1 MTFSRTPILTTAATV
16 LALTC
21 SLPAAA
27 FEWPWTEHKDPQYSY
42 CKGFVV
48 AALGTKVTHLSRT
61 DLWLAWNDINRNG
74 VPANTAW
81 NQDYTN
87 GVQQFYDLQAKNDT
101 EQVKQIANG
110 DCALGRN

>member
-1 MTFSRTPILTTAATV
+1 MSLSRTTSLRAAAAA
-16 LALTC
+16 LAVSC

-27 FEWPWTEHKDPQYSY
+27 FEWPWSHHKEVKYSY

-48 AALGTKVTHLSRT
+48 AALGNETSELSRT

-74 VPANTAW
+74 VPTNTAW
-81 NQDYTN
+81 NDDYTA
-87 GVQQFYDLQAKNDT
+87 GFQQFHSLQSQGDS
-101 EQVKQIANG
+101 EQLKGIANG